1 MRLPRLP
8 GKGDAGDATQ
18 RRMTARLPRD
28 MLSGKSREGT
38 MKTVRR
44 IAAGI
49 FAGGCLAALAMPSS
63 GAAEDFYKGKSIT
76 LYVGSGAGG
85 AYDTYARLV
94 ARHYSQHIPGNP
106 NIIVVDMPGASGRKM
121 IGYLYNVAPR
131 DGTAIAT
138 ALSTLTLDPLI
149 GGDTQ
154 FDATRLSWIG
164 SANRETSTCIVWH
177 ASPIHT
183 IDDVRK
189 QVMTVGSSGP
199 SSTDSI
205 YPNVL
210 NYLFGMKFKVIAGY
224 TSAPL
229 MSMAIEH
236 GELDGRCG
244 LTMSSL
250 HSVNRSWTEQRKVR
264 IILQIAI
271 EKDPQ
276 IADVPFIFDLAR
288 TAEERQILTLWAAPN
303 KMGRPFYG
311 PPDVP
316 AERLNI
322 LRRAFDAME
331 KDPAFRADAER
342 TGLGADG
349 ISGEEVEALVKQVYA
364 TPKDVVVRA
373 AQAAKGK

>member
-1 MRLPRLP
+1 MRLPGGR
-8 GKGDAGDATQ
+8 GKDHWPACDVA
-18 RRMTARLPRD
+18 ADDLANVPRYG
-28 MLSGKSREGT
+28 LKIRE
-38 MKTVRR
+38 MPMNAARR
-44 IAAGI
+44 IAAHGL
-49 FAGGCLAALAMPSS
+49 FVGVAALTACGSA
-63 GAAEDFYKGKSIT
+63 GAQDFYKGKDIT

-85 AYDTYARLV
+85 AYDTYARLI
-94 ARHYSQHIPGNP
+94 ARHYSRHIPGNP
-106 NIIVVDMPGASGRKM
+106 NVIVVDMPGASGRKM
-121 IGYLYNVAPR
+121 IGYLYNVAPK
-131 DGTAIAT
+131 DGTAIGT
-138 ALSTLTLDPLI
+138 ALSTLTFDPLI
-149 GGDTQ
+149 GEDTQ
-154 FDATRLSWIG
+154 FDAQKLSWIG
-164 SANRETSTCIVWH
+164 SATRETTTCIVWH
-177 ASPIHT
+177 ASPIRT

-210 NYLFGMKFKVIAGY
+210 NNLFGMKFKVIAGY

-250 HSVNRSWTEQRKVR
+250 HSVNRSWTDEHKVR

-276 IADVPFIFDLAR
+276 IADVPFIFDLAS
-288 TAEERQILTLWAAPN
+288 TAEQRQILTLWAAPN

-311 PPDVP
+311 PPGVP

-342 TGLGADG
+342 SGLGADG
-349 ISGEEVEALVKQVYA
+349 ITGEEVDALVRQVYA
-364 TPKDVVVRA
+364 TPKDVVAKA

>member
-1 MRLPRLP
+1 M
-8 GKGDAGDATQ
+8 
-18 RRMTARLPRD
+18 MT
-28 MLSGKSREGT
+28 G
-38 MKTVRR
+38 VRR
-44 IAAGI
+44 IAAGS
-49 FAGGCLAALAMPSS
+49 FCVGGILAALAAS
-63 GAAEDFYKGKSIT
+63 GSAGAQDFYKGKDIT

-85 AYDTYARLV
+85 AYDTYARLI
-94 ARHYSQHIPGNP
+94 ARHYSRHIPGNP
-106 NIIVVDMPGASGRKM
+106 NVIVVDMPGASGRKM
-121 IGYLYNVAPR
+121 IGYLYNVAPK
-131 DGTAIAT
+131 DGTAIGT
-138 ALSTLTLDPLI
+138 ALSTLTFDPLI
-149 GGDTQ
+149 GEDTA

-164 SANRETSTCIVWH
+164 SANRETSTCIVWN
-177 ASPIHT
+177 ASPIRT
-183 IDDVRK
+183 IEDVRK

-210 NYLFGMKFKVIAGY
+210 NSLFGMKFKVIAGY

-250 HSVNRSWTEQRKVR
+250 HSVNRSWTDEHKVR

-276 IADVPFIFDLAR
+276 IADVPFIFDLAS
-288 TAEERQILTLWAAPN
+288 TEEQRQILTLWAAPN

-311 PPDVP
+311 PPGMP

-331 KDPAFRADAER
+331 KDPAFLADAAR
-342 TGLGADG
+342 SGLGADG
-349 ISGEEVEALVKQVYA
+349 ITGEQVDALVKQVYA
-364 TPKDVVVRA
+364 TPKDVVAKA
-373 AQAAKGK
+373 AMAAKGK